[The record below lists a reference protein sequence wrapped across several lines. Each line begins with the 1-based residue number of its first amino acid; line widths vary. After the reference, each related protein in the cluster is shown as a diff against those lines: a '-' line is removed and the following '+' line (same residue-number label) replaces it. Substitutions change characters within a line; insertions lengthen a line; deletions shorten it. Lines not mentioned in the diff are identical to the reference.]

1 MAGRRASTRSCRASA
16 MSKEEMIT
24 MICILDNKDY
34 DGRQAIYH
42 RPNVRKDKIMAKVIR
57 VLRKTHGT
65 KRQKK
70 QLRQRWSDLKNREY
84 DVLTKLRKK
93 IRRRARKEERQRCQ
107 ELQEGQSG
115 PSGEDPEEEGV
126 DTERMRDSSSDQEE
140 EEVGRSPVN
149 AEVPEEDAPQ
159 NYHWE
164 ERQRCWEERQ
174 TWQELQEGW
183 SEPSE
188 GDIEEEGADTDHQ
201 ERRGDSSPHQEWE
214 VSQLPG
220 RAEEAEEDAPQSYL
234 SRSAHA
240 LVDQVE
246 GVRRVL
252 GILRSSIVATL
263 DEAEANLEQ
272 LLEDAKK
279 CF

>member
-126 DTERMRDSSSDQEE
+126 DTD
-140 EEVGRSPVN
+140 
-149 AEVPEEDAPQ
+149 
-159 NYHWE
+159 HWE

-220 RAEEAEEDAPQSYL
+220 RAEEAEEDAPQSYIPLDDDDEYADVTLCRGVGDL